1 MKKEH
6 PRPPFADCSSSHGS
20 HRAFITITPE
30 GDICAW
36 GLGKRAEEQILRLTG
51 NPDLVKALQEMACD
65 LCG

>member
-1 MKKEH
+1 MKREQ
-6 PRPPFADCSSSHGS
+6 PRSPSPDRSSPHGS

-30 GDICAW
+30 GEICAW
-36 GLGKRAEEQILRLTG
+36 GLEKKSEEQILHLTG